1 MRVFG
6 EHLRETRKA
15 SGKTIAECAN
25 IFGVTQPAWTFWE
38 QGTREPKLDTLV
50 AIADFF
56 GTTPDEL
63 LGLPS
68 RGGSATARGDGAIA
82 AAGSNIHIEVG
93 KDDKPGEMKVCA
105 KCPKVAA
112 LQTTLATILQAAK
125 SGAAKLPRKK

>member
-1 MRVFG
+1 MSVLSDRLKELRGPSSQSEMARTLGIARQQWIKYETGQSAPGAEILSHICRV
-6 EHLRETRKA
+6 HNC
-15 SGKTIAECAN
+15 S
-25 IFGVTQPAWTFWE
+25 
-38 QGTREPKLDTLV
+38 
-50 AIADFF
+50 ADW
-56 GTTPDEL
+56 L
-63 LGLPS
+63 LGLPP

-125 SGAAKLPRKK
+125 SGAAKLPRKR

>member
-1 MRVFG
+1 MKAFG
-6 EHLRETRKA
+6 ERLREKRKA

-56 GTTPDEL
+56 ETPPDEL

-68 RGGSATARGDGAIA
+68 RGGSAAVKVSNSPGAAVANGRNARA
-82 AAGSNIHIEVG
+82 SVG
-93 KDDKPGEMKVCA
+93 PSCEQCPFKMLAMEFKDR
-105 KCPKVAA
+105 
-112 LQTTLATILQAAK
+112 
-125 SGAAKLPRKK
+125 AAKLPRKR

>member
-1 MRVFG
+1 MVNLSVR
-6 EHLRETRKA
+6 LRELRGA
-15 SGKTIAECAN
+15 SSQAEMARS
-25 IFGVTQPAWTFWE
+25 IGIPQQAWARYE
-38 QGTREPKLDTLV
+38 KGIVAPNAETLFQICRV
-50 AIADFF
+50 HACSADW
-56 GTTPDEL
+56 L
-63 LGLPS
+63 LGLPT

-125 SGAAKLPRKK
+125 SAAAKTPRKR